1 LEADNRCRNL
11 ESRAGTR
18 EAARF
23 ATAKFS
29 ISSLEDIFGELIDP
43 ISSSATP
50 FCHGEPGAMGL
61 SRISVSYREGARYCR
76 LFASSAC
83 PHDTAL
89 K

>member
-1 LEADNRCRNL
+1 
-11 ESRAGTR
+11 
-18 EAARF
+18 
-23 ATAKFS
+23 
-29 ISSLEDIFGELIDP
+29 
-43 ISSSATP
+43 
-50 FCHGEPGAMGL
+50 L